1 MKCSEEG
8 CEKKAV
14 SRGMCS
20 MHYQRW
26 RRTDE
31 ATTGQVGRP
40 RKYAKEIGEK
50 HQGAPRITV
59 RLEPHLLDWV
69 KEQGGASFLRHVTG
83 QLYELAGDENFR
95 EWWGRLQIPEDE
107 DRNEN

>member
-8 CEKKAV
+8 CENKAV

-20 MHYQRW
+20 KHYQRW
-26 RRTDE
+26 RRTAE
-31 ATTGQVGRP
+31 AVTGEVGRP

-69 KEQGGASFLRHVTG
+69 KEHGGASFLRHVTG
-83 QLYELAGDENFR
+83 QLYDLSENEDFV
-95 EWWGRLQIPEDE
+95 EWWGKLQIPEKE
-107 DRNEN
+107 GKN

>member
-1 MKCSEEG
+1 MAVKCSEEG
-8 CEKKAV
+8 CNNEAV
-14 SRGMCS
+14 ARGMCS
-20 MHYQRW
+20 KHYQKW

-59 RLEPHLLDWV
+59 RLEPELMEWV
-69 KEQGGASFLRHVTG
+69 REQGGATFLRHVAG
-83 QLYELAGDENFR
+83 QLYELKNEENFQ
-95 EWWGRLQIPEDE
+95 EWWKQLKPAE
-107 DRNEN
+107 